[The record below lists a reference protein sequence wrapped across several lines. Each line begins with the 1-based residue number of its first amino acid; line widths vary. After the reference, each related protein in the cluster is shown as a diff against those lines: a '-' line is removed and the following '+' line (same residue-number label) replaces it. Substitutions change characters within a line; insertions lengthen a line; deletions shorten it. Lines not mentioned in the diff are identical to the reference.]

1 MSFLKAIIYDDVNR
15 KKLLTI
21 LLPLLSVIVT
31 YFIAASGGKM
41 GYLFIV
47 GAIGLICTVLAFSYP
62 AFGLYFTI
70 VVAFFFADIKRLLRH
85 DLPMGVYIDVL
96 CVLTFVGVIIQK
108 RQKRENFFA
117 NYNHP
122 ICIAFLVMIVYSM
135 IQIFNP
141 NGGPLGSSLI
151 ILRRFIALQLMFFA
165 AVEILGT
172 KEKMVYFLKFWL
184 FFATIAALYACYQ
197 EWFGYPAYEMAY
209 IYSDPLIEGL
219 LSLDNG
225 NYRKFS
231 FLADPTSFG
240 IMMSGSAL
248 LCLTLILSWKELG
261 AKKYWLGLGVLV
273 MVLAMSYSGT
283 RTAYFAFLTGVAV
296 YIMMTLSN
304 RKTLAFAVI
313 AMASFLLL
321 LFAPIYNNATL
332 NRVRST
338 FEFSDDASFNVRDI
352 NRHRIQPYMHSHP
365 IGGGLGTTG
374 GAPGELELGNSF
386 SHPLRGFQTDSGFL
400 RMALEYGWIGL
411 ILQCATFFLVLQQGV
426 RTYYRSKD
434 PLARH
439 LLLAAVICI
448 FSYVIAHYAQGAI
461 GTLPGAF
468 LFYSLIAMI
477 IRLKP
482 SQPIKNSLTPDL

>member
-1 MSFLKAIIYDDVNR
+1 MSFFKAISQKEDNR
-15 KKLLTI
+15 IKALAI
-21 LLPLLSVIVT
+21 LLPLLSVCTT
-31 YFIAASGGKM
+31 YFVATSEGQMA
-41 GYLFIV
+41 YLFIA
-47 GAIGLICTVLAFSYP
+47 GAIGLICTLLAIAYP

-70 VVAFFFADIKRLLRH
+70 VIAFFFADLKRLLRH
-85 DLPMGVYIDVL
+85 ELPIGVYIDAL
-96 CVLTFVGVIIQK
+96 CLLTFAGVVIKK

-122 ICIAFLVMIVYSM
+122 ICIAFAVMILYSM
-135 IQIFNP
+135 VEIFNP
-141 NGGPLGSSLI
+141 NGGPMSSTLV
-151 ILRRFIALQLMFFA
+151 ILRRFICLQLMFFA
-165 AVEILGT
+165 AVEIMST
-172 KEKMVYFLKFWL
+172 KKQMFSFLKFWF
-184 FFATIAALYACYQ
+184 FFALLSALYACYQ
-197 EWFGYPAYEMAY
+197 EWAGYPAYELAY
-209 IYSDPLIEGL
+209 ITSDPLIEGL

-248 LCLTLILSWKELG
+248 LCLSLVLSWKKLG
-261 AKKYWLGLGVLV
+261 ARKNWLIVAIFF

-283 RTAYFAFLTGVAV
+283 RTAYFAFLAGVGL

-304 RKTLAFAVI
+304 PKTLAFAV
-313 AMASFLLL
+313 ASLAGFMML

-332 NRVRST
+332 NRIRST
-338 FEFSDDASFNVRDI
+338 FEFSQDASFNVRDV
-352 NRHRIQPYMHSHP
+352 NRHSIQPYMHSHP

-386 SHPLRGFQTDSGFL
+386 SHPLKGFQTDSGFL

-411 ILQCATFFLVLQQGV
+411 ILQCLTFFIVLQQGIKA
-426 RTYYRSKD
+426 YYCSKD
-434 PLARH
+434 PEAKH

-468 LFYSLIAMI
+468 LFYSLIAII
-477 IRLKP
+477 IRLRNPQPENKIIKP
-482 SQPIKNSLTPDL
+482 